1 MMFGVGA
8 TIGTGIFFVLA
19 ETVPKAGPAVLL
31 SFIFVGLVA
40 GMTALCYAEVA
51 ATIPVSGSAYSYAM
65 ASLGELP
72 AYIVG
77 WCLILEYG
85 VAGAATS
92 VGWAEY
98 FNELLEDV
106 FHFHLPHALSNG
118 LLAEDRGPDQPAGR
132 RPGRPCAARCWCA
145 GPRSRP
151 GPTRSWS
158 ASSSAC
164 C

>member
-1 MMFGVGA
+1 MGGVPVLMMFGVGA

-19 ETVPKAGPAVLL
+19 ETVPKAGPAVLM

-92 VGWAEY
+92 VGWA
-98 FNELLEDV
+98 
-106 FHFHLPHALSNG
+106 STS
-118 LLAEDRGPDQPAGR
+118 
-132 RPGRPCAARCWCA
+132 
-145 GPRSRP
+145 RSRSRTSCTSTCR
-151 GPTRSWS
+151 TR
-158 ASSSAC
+158 
-164 C
+164 